1 MTRKD
6 EKEELL
12 RIIHEYSLNPNT
24 REIYLNGN
32 VEDITKE
39 SSEIDYKVSTVFI
52 KNLNFLVSR
61 SKESP
66 IIIHLSTIG
75 GDYGAGISIFD
86 AISTCP
92 CYIYIIVHGEAYS
105 IGSLILQAAD
115 MRIMMPN
122 AYCMIHEG
130 SIEIPSSTNKVA
142 NSTVTW
148 SKDITAFMLNL
159 YAERCINGEYFKEGE
174 KTEREIKKFIQN
186 KIDKKEDWF
195 LTAKETVYYGF
206 ADEIIGENSK
216 YKNIN
221 EII

>member
-1 MTRKD
+1 MARKD
-6 EKEELL
+6 EREELL

-24 REIYLNGN
+24 REIYLNGSL
-32 VEDITKE
+32 EDINKE
-39 SSEIDYKVSTVFI
+39 SSEIDYRTYAIFI
-52 KNLNFLVSR
+52 KNLNFLVSQN
-61 SKESP
+61 KTLP

-122 AYCMIHEG
+122 AYCMVHEG

-142 NSTVTW
+142 NSTIAW
-148 SKDITAFMLNL
+148 SKSITSIMLDI
-159 YAERCINGEYFKEGE
+159 YSQKCINGAFFKDSGKGE
-174 KTEREIKKFIQN
+174 KEIKKFIQN

-195 LTAKETVYYGF
+195 LTAEETVYYGL
-206 ADEIIGENSK
+206 ADEIIGENNK
-216 YKNIN
+216 YKNMN
-221 EII
+221 EIT